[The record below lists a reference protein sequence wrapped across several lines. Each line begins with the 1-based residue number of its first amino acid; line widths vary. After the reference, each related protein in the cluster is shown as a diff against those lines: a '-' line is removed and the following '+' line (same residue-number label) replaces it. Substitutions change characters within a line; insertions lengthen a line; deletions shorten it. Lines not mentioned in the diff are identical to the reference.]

1 VEDMEPRVVVGVD
14 DSHSSRLALRWAAR
28 QARDLQLPLEV
39 LHAWTVPP
47 PVHADGAHV
56 DEAPFLRDAEATLK
70 GAIDWLRSSGEDLPE
85 IRPRLIARSSVDAL
99 LDASE
104 NADLLVVGS
113 RGRGGFVGLLLG
125 SVSQRCVQRAS
136 CPIAVVPA
144 DWPGTGD
151 GRIVVGVDGSEESHR
166 ALIWAVRQA
175 TRRGV
180 RLVVVNAFMYHV
192 YVTTHAPTIVLEHDV
207 DEASNQLLE
216 RMTDTALNAIGDR
229 PPAVELVSVP
239 DAPAHALLE
248 SAKGADLL
256 VVGARGRGAVAG
268 LLLGSVSQQCVTHAH
283 CPVVVVPPV
292 QTCG

>member
-1 VEDMEPRVVVGVD
+1 MEPRVVVGVD
-14 DSHSSRLALRWAAR
+14 DSRSARQALRWAAR
-28 QARDLQLPLEV
+28 QARDLQFPLEV

-47 PVHADGAHV
+47 PVHADGVRV
-56 DEAPFLRDAEATLK
+56 DAAPFLQDAEATLR
-70 GAIDWLRSSGEDLPE
+70 GAIDWLRSSGEELPE
-85 IRPRLIARSSVDAL
+85 VRPQLVARSTVDAL
-99 LDASE
+99 LDAGE

-113 RGRGGFVGLLLG
+113 RGRGGFTGLLLG

-151 GRIVVGVDGSEESHR
+151 GRIVVGVDGSEESHC

-180 RLVVVNAFMYHV
+180 RLVVVNAFMYHL
-192 YVTTHAPTIVLEHDV
+192 YVTTHAPTLVLRGDV
-207 DEASNQLLE
+207 DEASGQLLE
-216 RMTDTALNAIGDR
+216 RMTDTALNAIGAR

-268 LLLGSVSQQCVTHAH
+268 LVLGSVSQQCVTHAH
-283 CPVVVVPPV
+283 CPVVVLPPV
-292 QTCG
+292 QTSG